1 MKRYILTGTPGCGKT
16 AILRALEMKGYFV
29 IGEAATDIIAYEQAQ
44 GNLRPW
50 EHPNFI
56 DQIVHLQRQRQEQI
70 SQVSSEI
77 IQFYDRSPI
86 CTYAL
91 ATHLKYEYS
100 LALLEEI
107 RRIEKNQI
115 YQKRVLFI
123 ENLGFCIPT
132 EARKISFE
140 DSLAFEK
147 IHKDTYEKL
156 GFECVKIAAAPLFD
170 RVSAILKSIELE
182 DFQ

>member
-1 MKRYILTGTPGCGKT
+1 
-16 AILRALEMKGYFV
+16 MKGYFV

-44 GNLRPW
+44 GNPRPW

-56 DQIVHLQRQRQEQI
+56 DQIVKLQILRQQQY
-70 SQVSSEI
+70 QVTSEAV
-77 IQFYDRSPI
+77 QFYDRSPI

-91 ATHLKYEYS
+91 AIYLKYKPS
-100 LALLEEI
+100 HDLLEEI
-107 RRIEKNQI
+107 KRIEKNQI

-123 ENLGFCIPT
+123 ENMGFCTPT

-147 IHKDTYEKL
+147 IHEQAYLKF
-156 GFECVKIAAAPLFD
+156 GFECIKIKPDLLLQ
-170 RVSAILKSIELE
+170 RVNAILNSISSEN
-182 DFQ
+182 